1 MKISFVPGSSRS
13 MAVRGGLS
21 RCDRLMMTPYCGSA
35 LIKHCDR
42 PRSVR
47 EDCQLARNRTE
58 RLYGGSFLMS
68 GSNSWQQTPPGDP
81 MILSGPPS

>member
-1 MKISFVPGSSRS
+1 
-13 MAVRGGLS
+13 
-21 RCDRLMMTPYCGSA
+21 
-35 LIKHCDR
+35 
-42 PRSVR
+42 
-47 EDCQLARNRTE
+47 LARNRTE